1 MTPTGPAVVI
11 EKLVKRYPG
20 PGGGVTAVAGIDL
33 TIADGE
39 IFGLLGP
46 NGAGK
51 TTTIETLVG
60 LRRPTEGTVR
70 VLGLDPV
77 RQRAEVRRVVAV
89 QPQQASVFEFQ
100 TVAELLH
107 FWASCH
113 PDPADPEEII
123 ERMGLT
129 GSRDVRTAKLSGGQ
143 RQRLLVGTALVSR
156 PRLLVLDEPS
166 TGMDPNSR
174 QELWAAVR
182 AHRDAGGTVLLSTHS
197 MEEAEAL
204 CDRVAIVDRGRIV
217 ACGPPEEL
225 VHEHVP
231 EQEVLFTTASGS
243 DLAGLGE
250 RADVLEMT
258 TTELSGGDV
267 RVRLRTLDPDRVLMD
282 VLTGPLRVRRI
293 QTREAGL
300 EDVFRRVTGRSFAAA
315 ESLEEAA

>member
-174 QELWAAVR
+174 EELWAAVR

-217 ACGPPEEL
+217 ACGPPRNWCTSTSPNRRCCSPRP
-225 VHEHVP
+225 P
-231 EQEVLFTTASGS
+231 EATWPDSGN
-243 DLAGLGE
+243 APTCW
-250 RADVLEMT
+250 R
-258 TTELSGGDV
+258 
-267 RVRLRTLDPDRVLMD
+267 
-282 VLTGPLRVRRI
+282 
-293 QTREAGL
+293 
-300 EDVFRRVTGRSFAAA
+300 
-315 ESLEEAA
+315 